1 MGELAVRVPVDLDD
15 AAAEGVR
22 MGSAMGSKPR
32 MSTQDATAGSVQ
44 RLVWRVRDVCTL
56 AVVSFTD
63 PKMADEIM
71 GHAKCELLRKRGLLR
86 ESSPNAQALPPGG
99 ANGGQQ

>member
-1 MGELAVRVPVDLDD
+1 
-15 AAAEGVR
+15 
-22 MGSAMGSKPR
+22 

-44 RLVWRVRDVCTL
+44 RLVRRVRDVCTL

-71 GHAKCELLRKRGLLR
+71 GYAKCELLRKRGLLR
-86 ESSPNAQALPPGG
+86 ESSPNAPRERPAGEEDG
-99 ANGGQQ
+99 R